1 MTEKDQGADLRPILP
16 TTRAIIERAIG
27 RAIGRDLWRHA
38 SYVDGM
44 LRAAERE
51 QAFHE
56 AANGRCPPVATAP
69 VEPVEDRTDQAA

>member
-1 MTEKDQGADLRPILP
+1 MPNDQGADLRPISHN
-16 TTRAIIERAIG
+16 TRSILERAI
-27 RAIGRDLWRHA
+27 RADLWRHA

-69 VEPVEDRTDQAA
+69 VQEITDEAA